1 MRVSS
6 SVLIEVEEDA
16 AEKLEGP
23 GAGDGLGA
31 RVLMAAIVRLRHH
44 APRSRHDL
52 LIINKFFDQFME
64 WIFWRF
70 LCEFRGIHVISVGMK
85 ACSAVELR

>member
-6 SVLIEVEEDA
+6 SVLIE
-16 AEKLEGP
+16 AEADEAEGEGP
-23 GAGDGLGA
+23 GAGDGLEA
-31 RVLMAAIVRLRHH
+31 RVLMAAIVRPRHH

-52 LIINKFFDQFME
+52 LITNKFFDQFME

-70 LCEFRGIHVISVGMK
+70 LCKFRGVHVGLVGVK
-85 ACSAVELR
+85 AVVRLI

>member
-16 AEKLEGP
+16 AEGEGP

-70 LCEFRGIHVISVGMK
+70 LCEFRGNHVILVGMK
-85 ACSAVELR
+85 A

>member
-1 MRVSS
+1 
-6 SVLIEVEEDA
+6 VLIEAEEDA
-16 AEKLEGP
+16 AEGEGP

-31 RVLMAAIVRLRHH
+31 RVLMAVIVRPRHP

-70 LCEFRGIHVISVGMK
+70 LCEFRGNHVILVGMK
-85 ACSAVELR
+85 A